1 MTASAGLAREGTFAD
16 RLAAARGSRRRVVD
30 RVARGIALAATIA
43 CIVPLAAVLLYVV
56 VRGAAALNLD
66 LLTKPA
72 KALGTGGGALQSWLG
87 TLQMVGLA
95 TVFAV
100 PIGVL
105 AGIFVSEFAGNR
117 AARAVRFAS
126 DVMVGI
132 PSILVGVFVYALL
145 VLPFKQFNAFAGAV
159 GLAVIMIPVIQRTTE
174 EVLQLVP
181 RELREGALALGV
193 PTWRTT
199 LSVVLPTARAGVLT
213 GVMLGVARAAG
224 ETAPLLFTALGS
236 RLVNVGSFGQ
246 PMDSLTLFIYNGAR
260 SPITALNEQAWGA
273 ALLLLLLVLGVNVF
287 VRFRSMGG
295 TRA

>member
-1 MTASAGLAREGTFAD
+1 MTGVVVVREGTFAE
-16 RLAAARGSRRRVVD
+16 RLHAARGSRRKTVD
-30 RVARGIALAATIA
+30 RVARSIALAATLA
-43 CIVPLAAVLLYVV
+43 CIIPLAAVLIYVV
-56 VRGAAALNLD
+56 LKGAPALTLD
-66 LLTKPA
+66 LITKPSR
-72 KALGTGGGALQSWLG
+72 ALGVGGGALQAWLG

-95 TVFAV
+95 TLIAV
-100 PIGVL
+100 PIGVM
-105 AGIFVSEFAGNR
+105 AGIFVAEFAGPR

-126 DVMVGI
+126 DNTVGV
-132 PSILVGVFVYALL
+132 PSILVGLFVYAIL

-159 GLAVIMIPVIQRTTE
+159 ALAIIMVPLIQRTTE
-174 EVLQLVP
+174 EVLLLVP
-181 RELREGALALGV
+181 RELREAALALGV

-213 GVMLGVARAAG
+213 AVMLAVARAAG

-236 RLVNVGSFGQ
+236 RLVNVGEWDK

-260 SPITALNEQAWGA
+260 SPINAVNDQAWGA
-273 ALLLLLLVLGVNVF
+273 ALLLLLLVLGINII

>member
-1 MTASAGLAREGTFAD
+1 MTGSVVVREGTFAD
-16 RLAAARGSRRRVVD
+16 RLLAARGSRRKTID
-30 RVARGIALAATIA
+30 RIARSIALAATIA
-43 CIVPLAAVLLYVV
+43 CIIPLAAVLLYVV
-56 VRGAAALNLD
+56 VKGAGALNLD
-66 LLTKPA
+66 LITKPS
-72 KALGTGGGALQSWLG
+72 KALGTGGGALQAWLG
-87 TLQMVGLA
+87 TLQMVALA
-95 TVFAV
+95 TLFAV
-100 PIGVL
+100 PIGIL
-105 AGIFVSEFAGNR
+105 SGIFVSEFAGNR

-132 PSILVGVFVYALL
+132 PSILVGVFIYALL
-145 VLPFKQFNAFAGAV
+145 VLPFKQFNAFAGGVA
-159 GLAVIMIPVIQRTTE
+159 LAVIMIPVIQRTTE

-199 LSVVLPTARAGVLT
+199 VSVVLPTAKAGILT

-224 ETAPLLFTALGS
+224 ETAPLLFTSLGS
-236 RLVNVGSFGQ
+236 RLVNVGDLGK

-273 ALLLLLLVLGVNVF
+273 ALLLLLLVLGINVA